1 MVELKEVL
9 VGGGEAKFKG
19 NNNSSGSKKQ
29 NSSAVYLRPNLHK
42 EQVKSIHN
50 PEAKFL

>member
-19 NNNSSGSKKQ
+19 NNNNNSSGAKKQ

-42 EQVKSIHN
+42 EQVKLI
-50 PEAKFL
+50 